1 MLNKLDLKYRFG
13 FLIEAKKEKLNLSSC
28 DFLRSWNF
36 TQCGEAIIAH
46 HHETKIT
53 KHQFQNYFVFTLGD
67 IFCAHGTE
75 SIANIL
81 KRFAEENDWD
91 AIDCLSGRF
100 AILTYNKRINSF
112 EKILTD
118 PIGSRSL
125 FYSTSHPNLAASHS
139 SLLAEILDTNRDQET
154 IEFIKSEDFLT
165 IRTKFLPADLTMYKN
180 IYGLPA
186 NHYYSF
192 KDNKAARFW
201 PRNPI
206 KPSKIEDLLEKSK
219 EYLLNQIEYFSASGI
234 RPIIG
239 LTGGVDC
246 RSIIAAWNSHKIHFK
261 CLTWDRNLSND
272 EIAIIKNIST
282 HIYADSYFLDVKKNE
297 NSESF
302 EALKTFGHINRGSF
316 IGNGN
321 LTAQTAEFSGPSDV
335 FVRGL
340 GGEILRGMFN
350 KRSSRESKIENLKYA
365 TNLYKTSRLKNP
377 SEKFRLFVEKSYKDF
392 FERINLNNQN
402 LFNYDFG
409 DLIYWEQRMSMWA
422 ASLLN
427 EADPALKNIAGLNSR
442 KMYETAYGLP
452 DEERFQRELLL
463 KITANFDPYLSN
475 LPII

>member
-1 MLNKLDLKYRFG
+1 MNNKLDLKYRFG
-13 FLIEAKKEKLNLSSC
+13 FLIENKKEKLNLTSC
-28 DFLRSWNF
+28 DFLSSWDL

-46 HHETKIT
+46 HHEAKIS
-53 KHQFQNYFVFTLGD
+53 KFQFKNHFVFTLGD

-75 SIANIL
+75 SLTNIL
-81 KRFAEENDWD
+81 KRFSEENDWD
-91 AIDCLSGRF
+91 SIDNLSGRF
-100 AILTYNKRINSF
+100 AILTYNKKNNSF

-118 PIGSRSL
+118 PIGSRTL
-125 FYSTSHPNLAASHS
+125 FYSTKRPGLVASHS
-139 SLLAEILDTNRDQET
+139 SLLAEVLNTNRDQET

-192 KDNKAARFW
+192 TENKAIRFW

-206 KPSKIEDLLEKSK
+206 QPDKLENLIKTSE
-219 EYLLNQIEYFSASGI
+219 EYLVKQIEYFSATGT
-234 RPIIG
+234 RPVIG

-246 RSIIAAWNSHKIHFK
+246 RSIIAAWNSSKVHFK
-261 CLTWDRNLSND
+261 CLTWNRNLSND
-272 EIAIIKNIST
+272 EIEIIKKISSY
-282 HIYADSYFLDVKKNE
+282 IYADSYFLDVKKTE
-297 NSESF
+297 QTESF
-302 EALKTFGHINRGSF
+302 EALKKSGYINRGSF
-316 IGNGN
+316 IGNGV

-350 KRSSRESKIENLKYA
+350 KKTSRENKVENITYA

-392 FERINLNNQN
+392 FDRINLNNQK

-442 KMYETAYGLP
+442 KMYEAAYGLP

-463 KITANFDPYLSN
+463 KITSNFDPYLSN